1 VWTVGGKLA
10 SPTVDFAVGAPCLK
24 GGQGFVMISGLISSA
39 TCDTTEGRQPFTT
52 PSSTDGF
59 RTRDGRWIPGRTDQ
73 TAEQYRAEVLESL
86 IRSRANGVKFQ
97 QRGDEAGAAIAK
109 IIGPNALS
117 EDEIPNVLAIVRT
130 AFEKPERI
138 PQAARDPSRTLGLL
152 QTLADST
159 DRESLKQQIAETIAY
174 VHAH

>member
-1 VWTVGGKLA
+1 MDSGTHGSDGG
-10 SPTVDFAVGAPCLK
+10 AVS
-24 GGQGFVMISGLISSA
+24 GGG
-39 TCDTTEGRQPFTT
+39 
-52 PSSTDGF
+52 
-59 RTRDGRWIPGRTDQ
+59 PGVAHQ
-73 TAEQYRAEVLESL
+73 ES
-86 IRSRANGVKFQ
+86 
-97 QRGDEAGAAIAK
+97 
-109 IIGPNALS
+109 LS